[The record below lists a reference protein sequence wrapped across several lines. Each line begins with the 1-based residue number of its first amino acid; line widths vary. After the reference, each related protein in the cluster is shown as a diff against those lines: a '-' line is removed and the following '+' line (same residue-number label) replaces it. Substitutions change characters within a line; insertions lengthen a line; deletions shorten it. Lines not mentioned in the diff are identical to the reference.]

1 MIAFISNF
9 ASRIRYI
16 AYLLSAPSELV
27 TYVLRCPSIGRFV
40 SDEKAITILYQIRFG
55 KKINLK
61 NPKTFNEKVLWLTL
75 NDRKN
80 VYSKMVDKYE
90 AKQFILD
97 AIGGNLTPDTYQVC
111 NSFDEIDFSNLPSRY
126 VIKTTHDSGSVI
138 LVTEKSPLDLAK
150 AKHVIE
156 RSLRNNYFWFSR
168 EWVYKNVL
176 PRVIVEEYIETDNL
190 FPTDYKFYCFNGR
203 PKMCLVVSG
212 RESKA
217 KMNFVDLKYDKLPFS
232 KKRYSPSDILPE
244 QPACWDEMIQYAK
257 ELSKNVPFLRV
268 DFFCDSKGKCLVGE
282 LTFVPSSGLIPFD
295 NPKHDRLIGEW
306 LDLSNK

>member
-1 MIAFISNF
+1 M
-9 ASRIRYI
+9 
-16 AYLLSAPSELV
+16 
-27 TYVLRCPSIGRFV
+27 
-40 SDEKAITILYQIRFG
+40 
-55 KKINLK
+55 
-61 NPKTFNEKVLWLTL
+61 
-75 NDRKN
+75 NDRKD

-90 AKQFILD
+90 AKQFILN
-97 AIGGNLTPDTYQVC
+97 AIGDNLTPDTYQVC
-111 NSFDEIDFSNLPSRY
+111 NSFDEIYFSNLPSRY

-138 LVTEKSPLDLAK
+138 LVTEKYPLDLAK
-150 AKHVIE
+150 ARHVIE
-156 RSLRNNYFWFSR
+156 RSLGNNYFWFSR
-168 EWVYKNVL
+168 EWVYKNVP

-190 FPTDYKFYCFNGR
+190 FPTDYKFYCFSGK
-203 PKMCLVVSG
+203 PKMCSVVSG

-217 KMNFVDLKYDKLPFS
+217 KMNFVDLKYNKLPFS
-232 KKRYSPSDILPE
+232 QRYSSSDILPE